1 MKHPISRY
9 GRNLWFRVALVTLV
23 LSFFAIA
30 HAAEPAP
37 LRAGMIGLDTSHV
50 PAFAKIF
57 NNPKAT
63 GDLAGIKVVAG
74 YPGGTDIPASR
85 DRVKGFTEQLRGM
98 GIEIVETIPQ
108 LLDKVDVVLLE
119 SVDGRIHLQEAIPV
133 IKAGKPLFIDKPAAG
148 SLADAIA
155 IYELAKKH
163 NVPCFSSSSLRFA
176 PGIQELLKNE
186 KLGTLAGAVT
196 WGSCSYQEGTPDMF
210 FYGIHGIEP
219 LYALMGTGCE
229 TVTRI
234 QTKDTDVVSGMWKD
248 GRVGTY
254 RGIRRNKADFGAIA
268 FGSKAIVQSG
278 REGGYEEL
286 CREMG
291 RFFKTRKAP
300 VQPEETIEIFAFMEA
315 ADESKRQNGAPVTLA
330 SVLAKARAE
339 VATKLAK

>member
-1 MKHPISRY
+1 MKHPTFPSTRA
-9 GRNLWFRVALVTLV
+9 FRFHAALAAVV
-23 LSFFAIA
+23 LGVCATA
-30 HAAEPAP
+30 RAAEPAP

-57 NNPKAT
+57 NHPKAT
-63 GDLAGIKVVAG
+63 GELAGIKVVAG

-98 GIEIVETIPQ
+98 GIEIVATIPE

-119 SVDGRIHLQEAIPV
+119 SVDGRIHLQEATPV

-148 SLADAIA
+148 SLADAIV

-163 NVPCFSSSSLRFA
+163 DVPCFSSSSLRFA
-176 PGIQELLKNE
+176 PGIQELLKND
-186 KLGTLAGAVT
+186 KLGTIVGAVT

-219 LYALMGTGCE
+219 LYALMGAGCE

-234 QTKDTDVVSGMWKD
+234 QTKDTDLVSGVWKD

-268 FGSKAIVQSG
+268 FGSKGIVQAG
-278 REGGYEEL
+278 REGGYEDL
-286 CREMG
+286 CREIA
-291 RFFKTRKAP
+291 RFFKTRKVP
-300 VQPEETIEIFAFMEA
+300 VPPEETLEIFAFMEA
-315 ADESKRQNGAPVTLA
+315 ADESKRQGGGPVLLKD
-330 SVLAKARAE
+330 VLSKARAAAE
-339 VATKLAK
+339 LKLK

>member
-1 MKHPISRY
+1 MNHTTSRY
-9 GRNLWFRVALVTLV
+9 GRRPWLRATLAAFV
-23 LSFFAIA
+23 LGIGV
-30 HAAEPAP
+30 HVRAAEPTP

-50 PAFAKIF
+50 PAFAKLF

-63 GDLAGIKVVAG
+63 GDLAAIKIVAG

-85 DRVKGFTEQLRGM
+85 DRVKGFTDQLRGM
-98 GIEIVETIPQ
+98 GIEIVATIPD
-108 LLDKVDVVLLE
+108 LLDKVDVMLLE

-133 IKAGKPLFIDKPAAG
+133 LKAGKPLFIDKPAAG
-148 SLADAIA
+148 SLADTIA
-155 IYELAKKH
+155 IYELAKQH

-186 KLGTLAGAVT
+186 TLGTIAGAVT

-234 QTKDTDVVSGMWKD
+234 ETKDTDLVSGVWRD

-268 FGSKAIVQSG
+268 FGSKGIVQAG

-286 CREMG
+286 CREIG
-291 RFFKTRKAP
+291 RFFRTRKAP
-300 VQPEETIEIFAFMEA
+300 VQPGETIEIFAFMEA
-315 ADESKRQNGAPVTLA
+315 ADESKRQGGAPVSLA
-330 SVLAKARAE
+330 SVIAKASAE
-339 VATKLAK
+339 AAAKLAR